1 MGLSSKMLPQ
11 SSRGVGAVS
20 RHLAL
25 LLILVL
31 ALAWSGTIGPAA
43 AQERPT
49 STPKDGFDP
58 KKQFTIV
65 KIEPDPGKEVVR
77 ISFSQPLL
85 VESLRDNLR
94 LLPWSR
100 STGSAPPLTLKGC

>member
-31 ALAWSGTIGPAA
+31 ALAWSGTIGPVV
-43 AQERPT
+43 AQERPKAT
-49 STPKDGFDP
+49 AADGFDA
-58 KKQFTIV
+58 KKHFTIA
-65 KIEPDPGKEVVR
+65 KIEPDPGQEVVR
-77 ISFSQPLL
+77 VFFSQPVMLEDL
-85 VESLRDNLR
+85 SGKS
-94 LLPWSR
+94 PA
-100 STGSAPPLTLKGC
+100 TAPGED